1 MIKLNDYLEL
11 MKNQYKKE
19 NIDTEV
25 LVVDEAMLSDLSLP
39 DGIEEQEEILA
50 RQQSN
55 SVNNKRI
62 AKNTMLLYFRMMLTM
77 GVSLYTSRVVLEVL
91 GVEDFGIYNVV
102 GGVVVMFSF
111 LNSAMSSATQRY
123 LSFELGRG
131 NYKELKKIFN
141 ITVNIH
147 FLIAFVI
154 VLLAETLGLWFL
166 NAKLNIPESRMVAAN
181 WVYQFSIATFFMTV
195 ISVPYNAAIIS
206 HERMNIYAYVSIF
219 EVLAKLGVVYLI
231 KILGGD
237 KLAIYAGLLFVV
249 ATIVRIIY
257 GFYCSRNFK
266 ECHYSWVWD
275 KDKYKELLN
284 YAGWNLW
291 GNFAGVLMDQG
302 LNMLLNVFFGPI
314 VNAARGIAYQVNA
327 AITSFVSNFQ
337 LALNPQIVKSYA
349 SDRKDYMQKLIF
361 QGSRLS
367 FYMLL
372 ILMLPVIFQT
382 RLLMSWWL
390 KDVPEYTVLFTQL
403 VLINALINSLSGT
416 LMTAAQAT
424 GKIKVYQSVVGG
436 ILLLNV
442 PISYL
447 LLKSGF
453 DSDIVFYVLIVVSIV
468 ATFFRLLILERLNVL
483 TVMSFLR
490 YVVMRTVIVSLFVV
504 CIIYYLLPYVQLQG
518 VIQFIVHSIL
528 IVLITGVTILFLGLN
543 QDERSWLKQKVLKR

>member
-1 MIKLNDYLEL
+1 MN
-11 MKNQYKKE
+11 KKDT
-19 NIDTEV
+19 IDTEV
-25 LVVDEAMLSDLSLP
+25 LPVDETILADQSLP

-50 RQQSN
+50 KQQSN
-55 SVNNKRI
+55 SNNNKRI
-62 AKNTMLLYFRMMLTM
+62 AKNTILLYFRMMLTM
-77 GVSLYTSRVVLEVL
+77 GVSLYTSRIVLDVL

-131 NYKELKKIFN
+131 DFEELKKIFN

-147 FLIAFVI
+147 FLIAFII
-154 VLLAETLGLWFL
+154 VLLAQTIGIWFL
-166 NAKLNIPESRMVAAN
+166 NTKLNIPESRIVAAN

-219 EVLAKLGVVYLI
+219 EVLAKLGIVYLI
-231 KILGGD
+231 KVLGGD
-237 KLAIYAGLLFVV
+237 KLAIYAGLLFAV
-249 ATIVRIIY
+249 ATIVRVIY
-257 GFYCSRNFK
+257 GFYCSCNFN
-266 ECHYSWVWD
+266 ECQYTWVWD
-275 KDKYKELLN
+275 KNKYKELLS

-302 LNMLLNVFFGPI
+302 LNMLLNIFFGPI

-349 SDRKDYMQKLIF
+349 SNRNDYMRMLIF

-372 ILMLPVIFQT
+372 ILILPVLFQT
-382 RLLMSWWL
+382 RYLLSLWL

-403 VLINALINSLSGT
+403 VLVNALINTLSGA

-424 GKIKVYQSVVGG
+424 GKIKRYQSIVGG
-436 ILLLNV
+436 FLLLNV
-442 PISYL
+442 PISYFL
-447 LLKSGF
+447 LIKGF
-453 DSDIVFYVLIVVSIV
+453 SSDIVFYVMIVVSIL
-468 ATFFRLLILERLNVL
+468 ATFLRLVILEQLKVL
-483 TVMSFLR
+483 TVMSFIR
-490 YVVMRTVIVSLFVV
+490 YVVLRLFIVTLLIGIILF
-504 CIIYYLLPYVQLQG
+504 YSLPYIQLDG
-518 VIQFIVHSIL
+518 FMQFLLRTLFIFFTTCLIIV
-528 IVLITGVTILFLGLN
+528 TLGLDH
-543 QDERSWLKQKVLKR
+543 DEKMWLKNKLLR